1 MTDRDWGTQTAQT
14 QPGRRVVSTPMHQ
27 TFIHL
32 SASHLKP
39 SCNNWEEGKSV
50 FINVSTFM
58 SQDNTSNPLKVDKCA
73 DLRCT
78 CYYSRRERVIWAA
91 AKAAASHR
99 VHASVCGLRWRQWG
113 NQNRGSST
121 AQNRHLMVKV
131 CTDVAGGGV
140 RVLPLQDVFNP
151 KQIWRQALR
160 TAMKC
165 G

>member
-1 MTDRDWGTQTAQT
+1 MHVLLFEEREGDLGSSKSSSFAQSPCLCLWLEMET
-14 QPGRRVVSTPMHQ
+14 V
-27 TFIHL
+27 
-32 SASHLKP
+32 
-39 SCNNWEEGKSV
+39 
-50 FINVSTFM
+50 
-58 SQDNTSNPLKVDKCA
+58 
-73 DLRCT
+73 
-78 CYYSRRERVIWAA
+78 RE
-91 AKAAASHR
+91 S
-99 VHASVCGLRWRQWG
+99 